1 MEKPPQKKQLASGF
15 GKNVRSNHSTDMRD
29 EFAPAVN
36 VRSTLTYDD
45 AVYYFRHFSQQ
56 TDKTDNKLKFFFLS
70 HIPIK
75 RRWFVFSALNQLT
88 LRRHGSVHRAVC
100 LLQQQH
106 SLVLVAPTHGGMS
119 GWVDLDLDGCLHTE
133 IVYLYLYLPNTVQT
147 FGNIALLWRKSA
159 VTYFPIFNRVCSR
172 VTFWIETNALYH

>member
-56 TDKTDNKLKFFFLS
+56 TDKTDNKLKFFFSEPHTNKAALIRFLGTQPAYTATPRISASGCVPASATAFVGTRCAYSRRDVRLS
-70 HIPIK
+70 
-75 RRWFVFSALNQLT
+75 
-88 LRRHGSVHRAVC
+88 
-100 LLQQQH
+100 
-106 SLVLVAPTHGGMS
+106 
-119 GWVDLDLDGCLHTE
+119 
-133 IVYLYLYLPNTVQT
+133 
-147 FGNIALLWRKSA
+147 
-159 VTYFPIFNRVCSR
+159 
-172 VTFWIETNALYH
+172 